1 MFTPIEKPAVIPD
14 LFIPENEPEIWRSF
28 TGGNQQ
34 AYSYIFVQYKDML
47 YGYGLTIVS
56 DEEMVCD
63 CIQELFLDLWLRRK
77 NLAQVKTIKY
87 YLLVA
92 FRRQLISKIEN
103 RKKQMNLSR
112 QAADFLETTHAESS
126 EAELIHEQIL
136 EEGHDK
142 LALSMNH
149 LPKRQKEAL
158 YLRYY
163 EKLSYE
169 EIMEVMSLSY
179 KSVRNLV
186 SLAIQVLRKELHK
199 QDFFYSL
206 LLSVFIGI

>member
-1 MFTPIEKPAVIPD
+1 MFTPIEKLAVLPN
-14 LFIPENEPEIWRSF
+14 LFAYENEPEIWRSF
-28 TGGNQQ
+28 VAGNQQ
-34 AYSYIFVQYKDML
+34 AYSYIFLQHKDML
-47 YGYGLTIVS
+47 YGYGLTIIA
-56 DEEMVCD
+56 DEAMVCD
-63 CIQELFLDLWLRRK
+63 CIQELFLDLWLKRQ

-92 FRRQLISKIEN
+92 FRRLLISKIES
-103 RKKQMNLSR
+103 RKKQKDLSR
-112 QAADFLETTHAESS
+112 HAADFLETTYAESS
-126 EAELIHEQIL
+126 EADLIHEQIL

-142 LALSMNH
+142 LVLSMSH

-206 LLSVFIGI
+206 LLCVFLSI

>member
-1 MFTPIEKPAVIPD
+1 MPINKLVVPPNLFTR
-14 LFIPENEPEIWRSF
+14 ENEPEIWRSF

-34 AYSYIFVQYKDML
+34 AYSYIFIEYKDML
-47 YGYGLTIVS
+47 YSYGLTIVA

-63 CIQELFLDLWLRRK
+63 SIQELFLDLWLKRQ
-77 NLAQVKTIKY
+77 NLAQVITIKY

-92 FRRQLISKIEN
+92 FRRLLISKIES
-103 RKKQMNLSR
+103 RKKYLNTYR
-112 QAADFLETTHAESS
+112 QAADYLELKYTQSSETALIQEQFLEET
-126 EAELIHEQIL
+126 
-136 EEGHDK
+136 HDK
-142 LALSMNH
+142 LALSIDH

-186 SLAIQVLRKELHK
+186 SLALQVLRKELHK

-206 LLSVFIGI
+206 LLGLFLGI

>member
-1 MFTPIEKPAVIPD
+1 MPIDKLVVPPNLFTR
-14 LFIPENEPEIWRSF
+14 ENEPEIWRSF
-28 TGGNQQ
+28 TAGNQQ
-34 AYSYIFVQYKDML
+34 AYSYIFVEYKDML
-47 YGYGLTIVS
+47 YSYGLTIVA
-56 DEEMVCD
+56 DEELVCD
-63 CIQELFLDLWLRRK
+63 SIQELFLDLWLKRQ
-77 NLAQVKTIKY
+77 NLAQVNTIKY

-92 FRRQLISKIEN
+92 FRRLLISKIEI
-103 RKKQMNLSR
+103 RKKYLTTYR
-112 QAADFLETTHAESS
+112 QNAQYLDLTYTQSS
-126 EAELIHEQIL
+126 EAVLIQEQFL
-136 EEGHDK
+136 EESHDK
-142 LALSMNH
+142 LALSIDH

-206 LLSVFIGI
+206 LLSLFLGI